1 MSQLSLY
8 TVFIH
13 FKRNTTLTIELL
25 DGTWNEWW
33 SNIYGIYNIQNIKI
47 WFYLCSSSTN
57 QMTKLYDV
65 LVLCYIYT
73 TDFIG
78 LIDFESESKKWNWRR
93 SLSYVQLFA
102 TPWTVTL
109 PAPLSLEF
117 SRPEYWPEKL
127 FPSPRNVPYPGIEP
141 KSPPLQADSLLT
153 EPPGKPSVFWL

>member
-57 QMTKLYDV
+57 QIIWSNQM
-65 LVLCYIYT
+65 I
-73 TDFIG
+73 I
-78 LIDFESESKKWNWRR
+78 
-93 SLSYVQLFA
+93 
-102 TPWTVTL
+102 
-109 PAPLSLEF
+109 
-117 SRPEYWPEKL
+117 
-127 FPSPRNVPYPGIEP
+127 
-141 KSPPLQADSLLT
+141 
-153 EPPGKPSVFWL
+153 